1 VDTVLCVDEQEE
13 ALNHERD
20 TNPPLNATPIN
31 LAYVIYT
38 SGSTGNPKG
47 AMIHHRGLVNYLSW
61 CTQAYKAREGSGAPV
76 HSPLGFDLTVT
87 SLYLPLLTGGAV
99 RLLGSRDGVE
109 ELSRVL
115 EERNNFSL
123 VKITPAHLD
132 VLGQLFTAHDGNN
145 TTNCLVVGG
154 EALRGESL
162 EWWRLHAPQVRVV
175 NEYGPTETV
184 VGCCVSQVTAGEI
197 EPGMVPIGRP
207 IANTQLYVLDQ
218 DLQPVAPGIN
228 GELFIGGDGLARGY
242 LGRPGLT
249 AERFIPHPYS
259 NRPGALLYRTGDVV
273 RHRWDGQLEYV
284 GRVDQQVKVRGFRI
298 ELGEIETTLLS
309 DPNVSEAAVLL
320 RTDSNNEVRLVAYVV
335 PKGDRE
341 VTAAE
346 LRTHLAAQLPDYMIP
361 AAFVQLEEMPLTRNG
376 KVDRRAL
383 PEPAANQD
391 RSTYVAPNT
400 EVEQMLA
407 GIWAEVL
414 KVERVGLTDNFFE
427 MGGHSLLAT
436 RIISRLR
443 ELFGVDIP
451 LRSLFEAPTVGGLA
465 IQVESARR
473 ERLDTQM
480 PPLLAQPRAAE
491 QGMVLSFAQQRLWF
505 LQQLEP
511 RRSAYNVPV
520 ATRLG
525 GPLNVAALEQA
536 LNGLVQRHEVF
547 RTRFPPVNG
556 QPQQFVTA
564 AELASVPIIEL
575 NGLSADSQKRVVR
588 NLTAA
593 AAQRPFD
600 LKRDLLLRAQLV
612 RLSEQEHLLLLVMHH
627 IAADGWSMDV
637 LVRDLA
643 AHYQPYVDGVPLSL
657 SPLTIQY
664 ADFAVWQRQIAESA
678 LRDEQM
684 TYWKQQLQEPIPQ
697 LDLPLDYERPRANSY
712 RGAAVRF
719 RVNAELTEDLRRF
732 SRREGV
738 TLYMTLLA
746 AFNALLCRYTGQT
759 DLIVGTPVAQ
769 RERVETEALIG
780 CSLNTLA
787 LRTDLSGNPN
797 WEQMLQR
804 VREVVLSGHA
814 HAEVPFELVVDAVQ
828 PERRSNLNPLF
839 QVWFVLLNVD
849 TSSLGGLEIEPVEV
863 DTGSSQFDLVLSV
876 QERKDELHCEFT
888 YSTDVLAAET
898 METMGEHYR
907 NLLES
912 MVDGQTSWRIL
923 DVPLAG
929 AILDEQ
935 HAPSDV
941 VITPS
946 TAEAEYAF

>member
-1 VDTVLCVDEQEE
+1 
-13 ALNHERD
+13 
-20 TNPPLNATPIN
+20 
-31 LAYVIYT
+31 
-38 SGSTGNPKG
+38 
-47 AMIHHRGLVNYLSW
+47 
-61 CTQAYKAREGSGAPV
+61 
-76 HSPLGFDLTVT
+76 
-87 SLYLPLLTGGAV
+87 
-99 RLLGSRDGVE
+99 
-109 ELSRVL
+109 
-115 EERNNFSL
+115 
-123 VKITPAHLD
+123 
-132 VLGQLFTAHDGNN
+132 
-145 TTNCLVVGG
+145 
-154 EALRGESL
+154 
-162 EWWRLHAPQVRVV
+162 
-175 NEYGPTETV
+175 
-184 VGCCVSQVTAGEI
+184 
-197 EPGMVPIGRP
+197 
-207 IANTQLYVLDQ
+207 
-218 DLQPVAPGIN
+218 
-228 GELFIGGDGLARGY
+228 
-242 LGRPGLT
+242 
-249 AERFIPHPYS
+249 
-259 NRPGALLYRTGDVV
+259 
-273 RHRWDGQLEYV
+273 
-284 GRVDQQVKVRGFRI
+284 VRGFRI

-738 TLYMTLLA
+738 TLY
-746 AFNALLCRYTGQT
+746 NAIGQ
-759 DLIVGTPVAQ
+759 LVW
-769 RERVETEALIG
+769 
-780 CSLNTLA
+780 
-787 LRTDLSGNPN
+787 LSI
-797 WEQMLQR
+797 R
-804 VREVVLSGHA
+804 
-814 HAEVPFELVVDAVQ
+814 
-828 PERRSNLNPLF
+828 
-839 QVWFVLLNVD
+839 
-849 TSSLGGLEIEPVEV
+849 
-863 DTGSSQFDLVLSV
+863 
-876 QERKDELHCEFT
+876 
-888 YSTDVLAAET
+888 
-898 METMGEHYR
+898 
-907 NLLES
+907 
-912 MVDGQTSWRIL
+912 
-923 DVPLAG
+923 
-929 AILDEQ
+929 
-935 HAPSDV
+935 
-941 VITPS
+941 
-946 TAEAEYAF
+946 